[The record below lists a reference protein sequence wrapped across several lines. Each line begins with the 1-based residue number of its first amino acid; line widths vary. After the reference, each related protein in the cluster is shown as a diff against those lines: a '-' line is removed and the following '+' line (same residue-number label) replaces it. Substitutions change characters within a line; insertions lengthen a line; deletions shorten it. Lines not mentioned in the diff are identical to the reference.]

1 MFLILV
7 ITLISGVAG
16 FSGLYGTHH
25 QAMRHNWYIV
35 GRESDFTMEKPTKI
49 NLRNMPITIW
59 KDKTGSFSGIYDVCP
74 HRGASLAK
82 GRIDHATNCV
92 VCPYH
97 TFKFNKKGRMIQTPG
112 QETIRT
118 NTNYNLKTDVPH
130 FKVTAKNGWVY
141 VYNNPLFEI
150 DAFHPP
156 SSNTIWTEPEAYD
169 SSFRSVFLEKDFAMD
184 ARTVTENSLDIL
196 HISEV
201 HSFGNPKRPLPT
213 SCVTERVNDGHV
225 RVTYEYESGE
235 DSMASKLFGIKN
247 LIVENEYVLPHYSVA
262 RVKFG
267 NFVNTIVTSA
277 MPKDDNTTRLFVK
290 AYRNNWVF
298 GMLPLDLFF
307 DHITENMMKKTLSE
321 DKEVIE
327 TIYSEYK
334 DGNFITKYDELTK
347 MYRED
352 YESYVITGQ

>member
-1 MFLILV
+1 
-7 ITLISGVAG
+7 
-16 FSGLYGTHH
+16 
-25 QAMRHNWYIV
+25 
-35 GRESDFTMEKPTKI
+35 
-49 NLRNMPITIW
+49 
-59 KDKTGSFSGIYDVCP
+59 
-74 HRGASLAK
+74 
-82 GRIDHATNCV
+82 
-92 VCPYH
+92 
-97 TFKFNKKGRMIQTPG
+97 
-112 QETIRT
+112 
-118 NTNYNLKTDVPH
+118 
-130 FKVTAKNGWVY
+130 
-141 VYNNPLFEI
+141 
-150 DAFHPP
+150 
-156 SSNTIWTEPEAYD
+156 
-169 SSFRSVFLEKDFAMD
+169 
-184 ARTVTENSLDIL
+184 
-196 HISEV
+196 
-201 HSFGNPKRPLPT
+201 
-213 SCVTERVNDGHV
+213 
-225 RVTYEYESGE
+225 
-235 DSMASKLFGIKN
+235 MASKLFGIKN